1 MQKNNFRLKLD
12 TKTVVGSNYS
22 WIKRRQNIIEYLT
35 QFKVRFKNAE
45 LSAHTH
51 ARTHAHV
58 HAHAHTHTQKKKKKT
73 LLTLIVPFFGEKL
86 VPKLD
91 RVTYLIVP
99 FDGRYFSLYRAQSL
113 ASTIL
118 A

>member
-51 ARTHAHV
+51 ARTHT
-58 HAHAHTHTQKKKKKT
+58 HAHAHAHTQKKKKKK
-73 LLTLIVPFFGEKL
+73 P
-86 VPKLD
+86 
-91 RVTYLIVP
+91 
-99 FDGRYFSLYRAQSL
+99 S
-113 ASTIL
+113 
-118 A
+118 

>member
-51 ARTHAHV
+51 ARTCTRTR
-58 HAHAHTHTQKKKKKT
+58 THTKKKKKKKK
-73 LLTLIVPFFGEKL
+73 P
-86 VPKLD
+86 
-91 RVTYLIVP
+91 
-99 FDGRYFSLYRAQSL
+99 S
-113 ASTIL
+113 
-118 A
+118 

>member
-35 QFKVRFKNAE
+35 QFKVRVKNAE
-45 LSAHTH
+45 LS
-51 ARTHAHV
+51 V
-58 HAHAHTHTQKKKKKT
+58 HTHTHTKKKT

-86 VPKLD
+86 VPKLEC
-91 RVTYLIVP
+91 VTHLIVP
-99 FDGRYFSLYRAQSL
+99 FDGRYYSLYRARSL

>member
-35 QFKVRFKNAE
+35 QFKVRVKNAE
-45 LSAHTH
+45 LS
-51 ARTHAHV
+51 V
-58 HAHAHTHTQKKKKKT
+58 HTHTQKKT